1 MRRIDLAFN
10 LLRILID
17 FVLLTG
23 AAFTAY
29 FVRVSP
35 FIKDIR
41 PVFFDL
47 PLGEFFV
54 LTSIISVFFMFI
66 FALSG
71 LYLIHKSTPILQE
84 IVRVSIALSAGVALL
99 ITYMFF
105 NLAWFDSRFI
115 LLASWVFAVL
125 FLNIGRL
132 LIRGLRL
139 YLLRRIGIGV
149 ENLLILGNDK
159 KAITIKKQVERNKKL
174 GFNFVGT
181 IERPDINTIKLIHE
195 DNNLHRI
202 IAVDVNWNR
211 DELMNVVSFCEERNI
226 QFSYIPDTFG
236 SILADMSF
244 DILEGMPVLSVKP
257 SPLDG
262 WGKVAKR
269 LVDVIGSAAFLVVF
283 SPMLLVVA
291 FAIKW
296 DSSGSVLVK
305 LKRISDG
312 KEFHLY
318 KFRSMVQNAQHL
330 KKDLLELNERED
342 GPMFKIKNDPRITR
356 VGKFLRA
363 KRIDEFPQ
371 LFNVFLGNMS
381 LVGPRPHEPEEIAL
395 YKDYHRKVLAI
406 KSGITGLAQVGGA
419 SDLPFEEEVKLD
431 RFYIENWSLKK
442 DLAILL
448 RTFKLFLFDQSGV

>member
-10 LLRILID
+10 LLRIPID

-115 LLASWVFAVL
+115 LLASWGFAVL
-125 FLNIGRL
+125 F
-132 LIRGLRL
+132 
-139 YLLRRIGIGV
+139 
-149 ENLLILGNDK
+149 LILGNDK

-211 DELMNVVSFCEERNI
+211 DELMNVVSFCEERKI

-262 WGKVAKR
+262 WGKVTKR

-330 KKDLLELNERED
+330 KKDLLKFNERED
-342 GPMFKIKNDPRITR
+342 GPMFKIKNDPRI
-356 VGKFLRA
+356 
-363 KRIDEFPQ
+363 
-371 LFNVFLGNMS
+371 
-381 LVGPRPHEPEEIAL
+381 
-395 YKDYHRKVLAI
+395 
-406 KSGITGLAQVGGA
+406 
-419 SDLPFEEEVKLD
+419 
-431 RFYIENWSLKK
+431 
-442 DLAILL
+442 
-448 RTFKLFLFDQSGV
+448 